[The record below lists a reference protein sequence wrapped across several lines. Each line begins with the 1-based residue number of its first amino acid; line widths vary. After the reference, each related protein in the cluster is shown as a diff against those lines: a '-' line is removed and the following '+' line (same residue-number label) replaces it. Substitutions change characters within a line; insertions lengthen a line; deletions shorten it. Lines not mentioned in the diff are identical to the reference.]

1 MDCENKTVVV
11 PYQEQIHKKWCLFDE
26 AGLDLSQNTGS
37 TEELSGVERVID
49 LRTGK
54 EMLERLEKVKKG
66 GKTSSGEER
75 SEEEVENKKEK
86 REEEESVWEASAAL
100 LALRG

>member
-11 PYQEQIHKKWCLFDE
+11 PYQEQLHKKWCLFDE

-37 TEELSGVERVID
+37 IEELAGVERVID
-49 LRTGK
+49 LRTGG
-54 EMLERLEKVKKG
+54 ERLEKIKKD
-66 GKTSSGEER
+66 GKTSSEEAR
-75 SEEEVENKKEK
+75 SEEEVEKKKEK
-86 REEEESVWEASAAL
+86 REEEESVWGASAAL